1 MCKSGFVKTLVFGFS
16 RPCSHCQDAWIAACS
31 DILWQDQP
39 MTLPTYFISHGGGP
53 WPYMPEMAAA
63 MRPLAQSLADIP
75 HQLGQTPKAVLMVTA
90 HWEARAFTL
99 GASPHPGMVYD
110 YGGFPPHTYEVV
122 YPAPGA
128 PVLAQR
134 VQGLLEA
141 AGLPVALDTQRGY
154 DHGTFVPLVVMYPK
168 AEVPVLQMSLRA
180 GLDPAEHL
188 ALGRALAP
196 LRDEG
201 VLIVGSGLSYHNLR
215 AFGPQTKAPSK
226 AFDDWL
232 QAALAATPAQRTQY
246 LLDWAQ
252 APAARLC
259 HPREEHLLPLMVALG
274 AAEADTATCV
284 YHDEAIFGGVTA
296 SSFRFDKIGLQP
308 SWNIDSLLSNR

>member
-1 MCKSGFVKTLVFGFS
+1 MSQ
-16 RPCSHCQDAWIAACS
+16 R
-31 DILWQDQP
+31 
-39 MTLPTYFISHGGGP
+39 LPTYFISHGGGP
-53 WPYMPEMAAA
+53 WPWMPEMAVA
-63 MRPLAQSLADIP
+63 MQPLAQSLSDIP
-75 HQLGQTPKAVLMVTA
+75 RQLGQAPQAVLMVTA

-99 GASPHPGMVYD
+99 GSSPEPGMVYD
-110 YGGFPPHTYEVV
+110 YGGFPPHTYEIV

-128 PVLAQR
+128 PALAQR

-141 AGLPVALDTQRGY
+141 AGLPVALDAQRGY
-154 DHGTFVPLVVMYPK
+154 DHGTFVPLAVMYPD
-168 AEVPVLQMSLRA
+168 AQMPVLQMSLRM

-215 AFGPQTKAPSK
+215 AFGPQARAPSK

-232 QAALAATPAQRTQY
+232 QATLVASPAQRTHQ
-246 LLDWAQ
+246 LLEWEK
-252 APAARLC
+252 APAARQS

-274 AAEADTATCV
+274 AAEADTATCI
-284 YHDEAIFGGVTA
+284 YHEDAIFGGVTA
-296 SSFRFDKIGLQP
+296 SSFRFDAA
-308 SWNIDSLLSNR
+308 